1 MCLAE
6 GFVLYC
12 IMDAVSS
19 ICLKETVGEIDMFLE
34 RYAALCLCR
43 HRSPPGQ
50 AANTA
55 T

>member
-1 MCLAE
+1 
-6 GFVLYC
+6 VLYRL
-12 IMDAVSS
+12 MDAVSS
-19 ICLKETVGEIDMFLE
+19 ICLKETVGEMDMFLE

-50 AANTA
+50 AVITA